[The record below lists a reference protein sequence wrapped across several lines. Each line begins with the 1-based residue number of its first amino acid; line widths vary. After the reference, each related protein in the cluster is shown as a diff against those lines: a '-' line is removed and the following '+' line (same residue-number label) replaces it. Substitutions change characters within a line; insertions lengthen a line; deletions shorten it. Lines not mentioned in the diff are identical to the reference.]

1 MTASRTPTSAA
12 ATASAATSASR
23 LGVVHRRVAQGFGR
37 PGLDPEDY
45 PFKFTPV
52 ERPGAKWPQFKN
64 KICHGLDLSHIE
76 APDQIEL
83 GWLKKMLAASNEP
96 EEFFTPFF
104 DKLAGTDELR
114 KQLAQGIEAR
124 TIRASWKQNIESF
137 KRIRAKY
144 LLYP

>member
-1 MTASRTPTSAA
+1 
-12 ATASAATSASR
+12 
-23 LGVVHRRVAQGFGR
+23 
-37 PGLDPEDY
+37 
-45 PFKFTPV
+45 
-52 ERPGAKWPQFKN
+52 
-64 KICHGLDLSHIE
+64 
-76 APDQIEL
+76 
-83 GWLKKMLAASNEP
+83 MLAASNEP

-114 KQLAQGIEAR
+114 KQLAQGIEAK